1 MVFFPDRISFFSWAS
16 AWGEAHEFKEEKKK
30 RKQNFQCIWN
40 FIGQSENNVKMTKN
54 CANVAPV
61 KGRNL
66 R

>member
-1 MVFFPDRISFFSWAS
+1 MVFFFDRILFFSWVS
-16 AWGEAHEFKEEKKK
+16 VWGEVYEFKEEKKK

-40 FIGQSENNVKMTKN
+40 FIGQSENNVKMIKN
-54 CANVAPV
+54 CVNVVLV